1 MNRLAP
7 RLDLRQTQQLVMT
20 PQLQQAIKL
29 LQLSNLEVA
38 QFVEEELAQNP
49 LLERDE
55 PGAESAAPEMER
67 PELAASDAPTDERH
81 LNGEDRIVERID
93 GKTEAAGDAPLDVDY
108 DNTNGRGNDEPAG
121 GEEQREVA
129 PTRRLEPGQ
138 GGGEDR
144 HPRSLHGSRGRA

>member
-55 PGAESAAPEMER
+55 PGAESAAPIWSAR
-67 PELAASDAPTDERH
+67 NSPR
-81 LNGEDRIVERID
+81 
-93 GKTEAAGDAPLDVDY
+93 
-108 DNTNGRGNDEPAG
+108 
-121 GEEQREVA
+121 
-129 PTRRLEPGQ
+129 PTRRPT
-138 GGGEDR
+138 
-144 HPRSLHGSRGRA
+144 SAI